1 MLFWGGPDQTN
12 QANQNTSVYFWVNYP
27 FNESK
32 DVSNVH
38 LIHGNTEHL
47 LYASHDMH
55 HVL

>member
-1 MLFWGGPDQTN
+1 MPLCSVLEWCPDQTN

-47 LYASHDMH
+47 LYA
-55 HVL
+55 